1 VPPLLLLDE
10 PITDL
15 DLASQERILEVLEEE
30 TTRDVTVVLST
41 HHLDEARHCDRV
53 LLLAGRL
60 VADGSPDEVLRPDL
74 LRGHSVRGSSETT
87 HHMITP
93 RDCYCSMSTVME
105 SMAEF
110 SDLYAF
116 PSSPNRPEWYTAPG
130 HP

>member
-10 PITDL
+10 PITGL

-74 LRGHSVRGSSETT
+74 LRRAFGERVLGDHASHDHAEGLLLLDEHGHGE
-87 HHMITP
+87 H
-93 RDCYCSMSTVME
+93 
-105 SMAEF
+105 
-110 SDLYAF
+110 
-116 PSSPNRPEWYTAPG
+116 G
-130 HP
+130 